1 MVSNRRRRH
10 PRRRRL
16 PAAHRPHQRAH
27 QPGRREDRAARDRRG
42 AGGAPGCEGGGRL
55 RRAAPDLGRGGC
67 SRGGAQRA
75 RHREGIA
82 CLLPPAAGRLQ
93 GAQAP
98 LHRRFDSANADR
110 QGPAPV
116 RRRPVLARMRICVLG
131 AGAIGGFLGAR
142 LARAGVD
149 VVLIARGP
157 HLQAM
162 KESGL
167 RVIDAH
173 GDWTVPVEATDDFA
187 AMGDADA
194 VFVTLKA
201 HSLPPVAAGM
211 AANLRAGTAVVSAQN
226 GIPWW
231 YFQRHGGELEGIHLD
246 TVDPGG
252 EVARVIDPMRV
263 IGCIVYPATSLVSPG
278 VVRHVEGERFSLG
291 ELDGQVTARS
301 VELSRTLASAGL
313 KAPVQARIR
322 AEVWMKLL
330 GNAVFNPL
338 SALTRASLS
347 EIDAVARGAG
357 IEISV
362 SIDQRIKGAA
372 RVGDHKTSML
382 QDLEAGRPM
391 EIDALTGS
399 VVELGDRLGVPVPHL
414 RTLYSSVKLL
424 QASSVR

>member
-1 MVSNRRRRH
+1 
-10 PRRRRL
+10 
-16 PAAHRPHQRAH
+16 
-27 QPGRREDRAARDRRG
+27 
-42 AGGAPGCEGGGRL
+42 
-55 RRAAPDLGRGGC
+55 
-67 SRGGAQRA
+67 
-75 RHREGIA
+75 
-82 CLLPPAAGRLQ
+82 
-93 GAQAP
+93 
-98 LHRRFDSANADR
+98 
-110 QGPAPV
+110 
-116 RRRPVLARMRICVLG
+116 MRIAVLG

-142 LARAGVD
+142 LARAGAD

-162 KESGL
+162 SESGL
-167 RVIDAH
+167 RVIEAE
-173 GDWTVPVEATDDFA
+173 GDWIVRVEATDDFA
-187 AMGDADA
+187 AMRDADA

-201 HSLPPVAAGM
+201 HSLPPVAERL
-211 AANLRAGTAVVSAQN
+211 AANLGGGTAVVSAQN

-231 YFQRHGGELEGIHLD
+231 YFQRHGGELDGIHLE

-252 EVARVIDPMRV
+252 EVARVIDPARV
-263 IGCIVYPATSLVSPG
+263 IGCVVYPATSLVSPG

-291 ELDGQVTARS
+291 ELDGQETARS
-301 VELSRTLASAGL
+301 LELSRSLAGAGL
-313 KAPVQARIR
+313 KAPVQPKIR
-322 AEVWMKLL
+322 AELWLKLL

-347 EIDAVARGAG
+347 ELAGSPLVAPVVRAAMAEVDAVARSAG

-414 RTLYSSVKLL
+414 RTLYAAVKLL
-424 QASSVR
+424 QETSVG